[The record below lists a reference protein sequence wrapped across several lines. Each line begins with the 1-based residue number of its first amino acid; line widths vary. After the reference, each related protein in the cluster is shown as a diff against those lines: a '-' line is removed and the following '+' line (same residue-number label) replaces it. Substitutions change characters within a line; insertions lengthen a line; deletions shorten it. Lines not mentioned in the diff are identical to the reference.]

1 MYSWKEL
8 LPKILSVVVEKKE
21 LDYAGTEVSG
31 VEFKHRII
39 QAICSAKWNP
49 KIVTPMA
56 AMFM

>member
-1 MYSWKEL
+1 M
-8 LPKILSVVVEKKE
+8 EKKE

-31 VEFKHRII
+31 IEFKHRII
-39 QAICSAKWNP
+39 QAICSAKWNS